1 MFIELSNIKYS
12 TFPTN
17 LKLGVMLDYTI
28 INNNEI
34 NFTSNIY
41 VTRYNENG
49 KSESYNLYH
58 RGYYL
63 IDNKT
68 LSVAE
73 KNSGNFTEEFYEGKN
88 ILVKDLF
95 TKYILNE
102 IVH

>member
-1 MFIELSNIKYS
+1 MFIEISNIKYS
-12 TFPTN
+12 SFPSN

-28 INNNEI
+28 INKNEI

-41 VTRYNENG
+41 VTRYNE

-73 KNSGNFTEEFYEGKN
+73 KNSVNFIDEFYEGKN

-102 IVH
+102 IIH